1 MNQTLKAQIEEI
13 KAATNQSQVD
23 SELVAENE
31 QLVKQLE
38 ELKAEKQAAEDAMN
52 ADLQLQNDQL
62 KDALESLKNTQ
73 AD

>member
-1 MNQTLKAQIEEI
+1 MNQTLKAQIEEM
-13 KAATNQSQVD
+13 KAATDQSQVD

-62 KDALESLKNTQ
+62 KEALENLNNTM

>member
-52 ADLQLQNDQL
+52 TDLQLQNDQL
-62 KDALESLKNTQ
+62 KEALESLKNTI